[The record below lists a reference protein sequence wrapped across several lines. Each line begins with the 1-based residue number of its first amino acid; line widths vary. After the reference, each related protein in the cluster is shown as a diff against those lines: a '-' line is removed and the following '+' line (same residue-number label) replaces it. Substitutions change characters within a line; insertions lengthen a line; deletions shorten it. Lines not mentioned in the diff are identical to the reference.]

1 MKQIKKIILTI
12 IIALIACVSL
22 TGCEKANTYRKFYN
36 NESLLPK
43 DHILDEV
50 SYKEL
55 KKLIVANEGSEEY
68 IYVFIGTPSN
78 SDAQTKAVVF
88 NEQARQYGVETL
100 YWLDTELSDKRLE
113 TLKLDLQMNSF
124 DKNQAY
130 LLSYQDGKIKFDS
143 SSASCSR
150 KDGDESGA
158 KLSNTILAANCF
170 QNKTERK

>member
-1 MKQIKKIILTI
+1 MKQIKKILLTI

-36 NESLLPK
+36 NGSLLPK

-55 KKLIVANEGSEEY
+55 QKLIIDNEDSEEY

-78 SDAQTKAVVF
+78 SDAQTKALVF
-88 NEQARQYGVETL
+88 NQQALQYGVKTL
-100 YWLDTELSDKRLE
+100 YWLDTELSDKKVESLH
-113 TLKLDLQMNSF
+113 TTLQMNAF

-130 LLSYQDGKIKFDS
+130 LLSYQGGKIKFDS
-143 SSASCSR
+143 SSASCNR
-150 KDGDESGA
+150 KDGDPNGS
-158 KLSNTILAANCF
+158 KLSNTVLAANCF
-170 QNKTERK
+170 QNKTSK